1 MDKLYD
7 VTAIGELIKYLM
19 EGITGKVG
27 FIRPTFEEYFN
38 RYHEKDSVVY
48 VPQDENFS
56 YDVEDLMEYFDGT
69 GIGTMILINPDNPSG
84 NYIKR
89 ENMLRLVKWCGEREI
104 RIIIDES
111 FIDFSEEMGT
121 LIQEEIVDQYPNL
134 VLMKSI
140 SKSYGI
146 PGVRLGI
153 LVSSDKELVAGMKK
167 EAAIW
172 NINSFGEFYMQIAEK
187 YKKDYLDAL
196 GKLKQ
201 ERENLRRK
209 LSAIPGLRAI
219 PSQANYILAEI
230 TCGMT
235 AKELTKVLLLKYNL
249 FIKDLSGKI
258 QLDGK
263 QFVRLA
269 VRNAREN
276 DRLIEALS
284 EALGM

>member
-1 MDKLYD
+1 
-7 VTAIGELIKYLM
+7 
-19 EGITGKVG
+19 
-27 FIRPTFEEYFN
+27 
-38 RYHEKDSVVY
+38 
-48 VPQDENFS
+48 
-56 YDVEDLMEYFDGT
+56 
-69 GIGTMILINPDNPSG
+69 
-84 NYIKR
+84 
-89 ENMLRLVKWCGEREI
+89 
-104 RIIIDES
+104 
-111 FIDFSEEMGT
+111 
-121 LIQEEIVDQYPNL
+121 
-134 VLMKSI
+134 
-140 SKSYGI
+140 
-146 PGVRLGI
+146 
-153 LVSSDKELVAGMKK
+153 
-167 EAAIW
+167 
-172 NINSFGEFYMQIAEK
+172 MQIAEK
-187 YKKDYLDAL
+187 YKQDYLDAL

-269 VRNAREN
+269 GRNAREN

>member
-1 MDKLYD
+1 
-7 VTAIGELIKYLM
+7 
-19 EGITGKVG
+19 
-27 FIRPTFEEYFN
+27 
-38 RYHEKDSVVY
+38 
-48 VPQDENFS
+48 
-56 YDVEDLMEYFDGT
+56 
-69 GIGTMILINPDNPSG
+69 MILINTDNPSG

-89 ENMLRLVKWCGEREI
+89 EIMLRLVKWCGEREI

-235 AKELTKVLLLKYNL
+235 AKELTKVLLLKDNL